1 MTLRELIEKYGED
14 EVLDA
19 ALRGGILSG
28 TEDEDQDPYK

>member
-1 MTLRELIEKYGED
+1 MTLKELIEKYGED

-19 ALRGGILSG
+19 ALRGGILHG